1 MKSLKEIYRLLTEE
15 ESQTI
20 RQSNDSVD
28 SVLDSIIAGFQ
39 TDSLAEG
46 KLGKYFSILLE
57 TPEDDELG
65 MGDDEDIDPENTPP
79 DETSGSEDLQSE
91 EPSPTAI
98 PKIDIDKFCQKV
110 INLYN
115 NYQNLIDIK
124 SIIIQRAI
132 KNLSESGYN
141 QNTIMEFQ
149 TILDQEFG
157 IKITDG
163 IASEEDDSPMAP
175 PGMGA
180 GAEI

>member
-1 MKSLKEIYRLLTEE
+1 MKSLKDIYKLLVEE
-15 ESQTI
+15 ELQTI

-28 SVLDSIIAGFQ
+28 SVIDSIIAGFQ
-39 TDSLAEG
+39 QDSLAEG

-57 TPEDDELG
+57 APDDEELG
-65 MGDDEDIDPENTPP
+65 MGDEEADPENTPP

-91 EPSPTAI
+91 EPAPTAI

-110 INLYN
+110 VNLYN

-124 SIIIQRAI
+124 SIIIQRAM

-157 IKITDG
+157 IKITNG
-163 IASEEDDSPMAP
+163 VASDEDEAPMAP